1 MNRGISMANRDEFG
15 KALERAASMRATQPR
30 AVSAHYDR
38 RADRVIVSL
47 AKGLEIG
54 FAPHSAQGLENARPA
69 DLAAIEV
76 SPSGFGLHFPKLDAD
91 IYLPAV
97 LKGILGSRNW
107 MAAHLGALGGRA
119 KSRVKAAASRRN
131 GRLGGRPRKKSAA

>member
-1 MNRGISMANRDEFG
+1 MANRDEFG
-15 KALERAASMRATQPR
+15 KAVERAASLRATQPH
-30 AVSAHYDR
+30 AMSAHYDR
-38 RADRVIVSL
+38 RADRVVVTL
-47 AKGLEIG
+47 AEGLEIG
-54 FAPHSAQGLENARPA
+54 FAPRAAQGLEKARPT
-69 DLAAIEV
+69 DLTTIEV

-97 LKGILGSRNW
+97 LEGILGSRNW

>member
-1 MNRGISMANRDEFG
+1 MNGGISMANRDEFR
-15 KALERAASMRATQPR
+15 KAVARAASMRETQPR
-30 AVSAHYDR
+30 AMSARYDR
-38 RADRVIVSL
+38 RTDRVIVSL
-47 AKGLEIG
+47 AEGLEVG

-69 DLAAIEV
+69 DLATIDV

-97 LKGILGSRNW
+97 LEGILGSRNW

-119 KSRVKAAASRRN
+119 KSRVKAAASR
-131 GRLGGRPRKKSAA
+131 